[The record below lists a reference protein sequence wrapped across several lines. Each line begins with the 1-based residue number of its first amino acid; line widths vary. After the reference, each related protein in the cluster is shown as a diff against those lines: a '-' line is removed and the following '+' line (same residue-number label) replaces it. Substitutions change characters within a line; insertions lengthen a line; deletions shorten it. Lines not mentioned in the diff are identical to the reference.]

1 MDISNFKIEHHK
13 LLPVREVDQNG
24 LIRIFGG
31 WWKGKCG
38 STLIHNCTVCG
49 SRGRR
54 LEEYNIGTGVLTS
67 RGVSNHWRGI
77 K

>member
-31 WWKGKCG
+31 WWNGKCG
-38 STLIHNCTVCG
+38 SIACG
-49 SRGRR
+49 SMGRR
-54 LEEYNIGTGVLTS
+54 LEEYHIGTGVLTS